1 MNTLQQK
8 IESLIFYKNEP
19 TSFVWI
25 AKQLALSAREIE
37 EELYEMLDYYDDRGI
52 KLVITNDKASLLTSD
67 VSKDIIQKISKSKE
81 ERELSKQAMETLSI
95 ILYSGEITKAEIDY
109 IRGVNSVYILRN
121 LLIRGLIEKK
131 QNKNDKRSPLY
142 LVTSDTLSFLGVH
155 NINDLAEFEYFRK
168 KINEI
173 KNEVETDSEDS
184 EIINKIENQA

>member
-19 TSFVWI
+19 TSFAWI
-25 AKQLALSAREIE
+25 ARQLGLSAREIE
-37 EELYEMLDYYDDRGI
+37 NELYEMLDYYDDRGI

-173 KNEVETDSEDS
+173 KNEFETDSEDS